1 MKNIQ
6 NILKTKFQEKQY
18 SNENGERSDRAVR
31 REKQRLR
38 KSFDNKISFIVFQEI
53 GDKYWYSSL
62 SDETKNEIWA
72 DWTYSKRESVKVPI
86 DDYFKNFCKLKYNS
100 INPNK
105 TIYRDSKINDLL
117 K

>member
-6 NILKTKFQEKQY
+6 NILNTKFQEKQY
-18 SNENGERSDRAVR
+18 SNENVERSDRAVR

-38 KSFDNKISFIVFQEI
+38 KSFDNKISFIVSQEI
-53 GDKYWYSSL
+53 GDKYWYNSL
-62 SDETKNEIWA
+62 SEGTKNEIWT
-72 DWTYSKRESVKVPI
+72 DWIYSKRDCKSGPI
-86 DDYFKNFCKLKYNS
+86 DDFFKYFCKLKYKS

>member
-6 NILKTKFQEKQY
+6 NILNTKFQEKQY
-18 SNENGERSDRAVR
+18 NIDPYSRSDRSVR

-38 KSFDNKISFIVFQEI
+38 KSFDNKISAIISQEI
-53 GDKYWYSSL
+53 GDKYWYNSL
-62 SDETKNEIWA
+62 SDDVKTEIWT
-72 DWTYSKRESVKVPI
+72 DWIYSKSGSGRVPI
-86 DDYFKNFCKLKYNS
+86 DDYFKNFCKMKYKS